1 MDLYQLL
8 MMTNARLALEI
19 MDQDVRALFRQL
31 PNSKTRSE
39 PGSLANKGQ
48 ILSRRCWPAW
58 TSPRASSSSSATAA
72 TDTNTNRTGNP

>member
-31 PNSKTRSE
+31 PQLEDQVRTWLAHQ
-39 PGSLANKGQ
+39 GSGTLDAEF
-48 ILSRRCWPAW
+48 
-58 TSPRASSSSSATAA
+58 
-72 TDTNTNRTGNP
+72 

>member
-1 MDLYQLL
+1 MDKYQLL

-31 PNSKTRSE
+31 PQLEDRVRTW
-39 PGSLANKGQ
+39 LAHQGQ
-48 ILSRRCWPAW
+48 GLSMRCWPAR
-58 TSPRASSSSSATAA
+58 TSLREPLSSSATAA

>member
-31 PNSKTRSE
+31 PQLEDQVRTWLARQQGSGNSRGGVGQPGHRS
-39 PGSLANKGQ
+39 G
-48 ILSRRCWPAW
+48 
-58 TSPRASSSSSATAA
+58 
-72 TDTNTNRTGNP
+72 NR

>member
-1 MDLYQLL
+1 MDIYQLL

-31 PNSKTRSE
+31 PQLEDQVRT
-39 PGSLANKGQ
+39 GLANKGQ
-48 ILSRRCWPAW
+48 GLSRRCWPAR

-72 TDTNTNRTGNP
+72 TDTNTNRIGNP